1 MVERDTQ
8 INSDAGR
15 ESFNSEMEKSKF
27 KSRKC
32 AIPVLA
38 IVFLQTFVVA
48 SVVLIIPLII
58 SFSAMTASNDLSTST
73 GRNVANRLAVK
84 IQRVE
89 GSLALESIGAAIR
102 IIHQN
107 TLDMHKVISAYN
119 NQSNLE
125 SLLFSFANEV
135 KFTGYELNMYYGTQ
149 QDAFIQ
155 FQLSGHDAIWIKTPL
170 GYNDPYCNI
179 CQTYQQNFTKADRE
193 WMVKRNCSAAYG
205 DWDPKTFTYSNFR
218 YDNLSYYPTRRP
230 WYRQAATLDA
240 DNVKVQFTPPYI
252 YAGGTVSMIAGK
264 AALVPANIP
273 FFNANGRLQGVF
285 GTDISFT
292 EMHNSLKSYLQ
303 TPNAFMYVITRDG
316 LLIGTSSDESI
327 VDATGFLISANQS
340 ATPSTR
346 ITAQLFWSLL
356 PENNKDFTLL
366 HGEQREHEDLYFQ
379 LRALPFAPY
388 FVIVNGAPKSD
399 YTGDIDAVLQSLD
412 DNLQSN
418 VRKIIG
424 ISVGVF
430 VAMVFISCVLT
441 YFSVSVPLAKITSIM
456 VDATSFDF
464 AAYKNMEKQ
473 LCSHISELATME
485 KVFYRMI
492 GKFAHSIRMNQ
503 ALKSTPGNESHISNA
518 PIRSQRKP

>member
-27 KSRKC
+27 KTRKC
-32 AIPVLA
+32 AIPILA

-48 SVVLIIPLII
+48 SVVLIIPLVI

-73 GRNVANRLAVK
+73 GRNVAT
-84 IQRVE
+84 
-89 GSLALESIGAAIR
+89 GSLSKSNEWKHLAFALTLGYEGGAIK
-102 IIHQN
+102 IIHEN
-107 TLDMHKVISAYN
+107 TLDMYKVISAYN

-135 KFTGYELNMYYGTQ
+135 KFTGYELYMYYGTP

-155 FQLSGHDAIWIKTPL
+155 FQLTGHDAIWIKTPL

-193 WMVKRNCSAAYG
+193 WMVKRNGSAAYG
-205 DWDPKTFTYSNFR
+205 DWNDKTFTYSNFR
-218 YDNLSYYPTRRP
+218 YDNQSYYPTRRP
-230 WYRQAATLDA
+230 WYKQAATLDA
-240 DNVKVQFTPPYI
+240 DNVKVQFTPAYI
-252 YAGGTVSMIAGK
+252 YAGGTVSKIAGTPSF
-264 AALVPANIP
+264 AANIP
-273 FFNANGRLQGVF
+273 FFNANGHLQGVF

-292 EMHNSLKSYLQ
+292 EMHNSLKSFLQ

-327 VDATGFLISANQS
+327 VDATGLLISANQS

-346 ITAQLFWSLL
+346 MTAQLFWNLL
-356 PENNKDFTLL
+356 PEKNKDFTLL
-366 HGEQREHEDLYFQ
+366 HGEQREHEGMYFQ
-379 LRALPFAPY
+379 LRALQFAPY

-399 YTGDIDAVLQSLD
+399 CTGDIDAVLQSLD
-412 DNLQSN
+412 DDLQSN

-424 ISVGVF
+424 
-430 VAMVFISCVLT
+430 
-441 YFSVSVPLAKITSIM
+441 VSITSIM
-456 VDATSFDF
+456 IDF
-464 AAYKNMEKQ
+464 
-473 LCSHISELATME
+473 CSHITELATME

-492 GKFAHSIRMNQ
+492 GKFAHSIRINQ
-503 ALKSTPGNESHISNA
+503 ALKSAPGNESHIGSTAA
-518 PIRSQRKP
+518 PNRSQRKPL

>member
-107 TLDMHKVISAYN
+107 TLDMYKVISAYN

-135 KFTGYELNMYYGTQ
+135 KYTGYELNMYYGTQ

-155 FQLSGHDAIWIKTPL
+155 FQLSGHDAVWIKTPL
-170 GYNDPYCNI
+170 GYNDPDCNI
-179 CQTYQQNFTKADRE
+179 CQTYQKNFTKADRE
-193 WMVKRNCSAAYG
+193 WMVKRNGSAAYG
-205 DWDPKTFTYSNFR
+205 DWDAKTFTYSNFR

-230 WYRQAATLDA
+230 WYKQAATLDA

-252 YAGGTVSMIAGK
+252 YAGGTVSMIAGTP
-264 AALVPANIP
+264 LVAANIP

-464 AAYKNMEKQ
+464 AAYKTMEKQ

-518 PIRSQRKP
+518 GPIRSQRK

>member
-1 MVERDTQ
+1 MVERETQ
-8 INSDAGR
+8 INSDNGR

-27 KSRKC
+27 KTRKC
-32 AIPVLA
+32 AIPILA

-58 SFSAMTASNDLSTST
+58 SFSAMNTSNDLSTST

-89 GSLALESIGAAIR
+89 GSLALESIGGAIK
-102 IIHQN
+102 IIHEN
-107 TLDMHKVISAYN
+107 TLDMYKVISAYN
-119 NQSNLE
+119 NQSNLD
-125 SLLFSFANEV
+125 SLLFSLANEV
-135 KFTGYELNMYYGTQ
+135 KFTGNELCMYYGTQ

-155 FQLSGHDAIWIKTPL
+155 IQLTGHDAIWIKTPL
-170 GYNDPYCNI
+170 GYNDPYCSI

-193 WMVKRNCSAAYG
+193 WMVKRNGSAAYG
-205 DWDPKTFTYSNFR
+205 DWDDKTFTYSNFR
-218 YDNLSYYPTRRP
+218 YDNQSYYPTRRP
-230 WYRQAATLDA
+230 WYKQAATLDA

-252 YAGGTVSMIAGK
+252 YAGGTVSKIAGIT
-264 AALVPANIP
+264 ANIP
-273 FFNANGRLQGVF
+273 FFNANGHLQGVF

-292 EMHNSLKSYLQ
+292 EMHNSLKSFLQ

-327 VDATGFLISANQS
+327 VDATGLLISANQS

-346 ITAQLFWSLL
+346 ITAQLFWNLL

-366 HGEQREHEDLYFQ
+366 HGEQKEHEGMYFQ
-379 LRALPFAPY
+379 LRALQFAPY

-424 ISVGVF
+424 VSVGVF

-441 YFSVSVPLAKITSIM
+441 YFSITSIM
-456 VDATSFDF
+456 IDATSFDF
-464 AAYKNMEKQ
+464 AAYKTMEKQ
-473 LCSHISELATME
+473 FCSHITELATME

-492 GKFAHSIRMNQ
+492 GKFAHSIRTNQ
-503 ALKSTPGNESHISNA
+503 ALKSAPGNESHIGSTAA
-518 PIRSQRKP
+518 PNRSQRKPL